1 MTLPS
6 QICPRTQTVESLVN
20 LLAKHGVVLVR
31 GTPASGKSVLAQLL
45 TSLLIQQGMPAV
57 YIRSWNASTNI
68 SVAEY
73 LSTECHNVDLEISA
87 NGILGSN
94 VVFVI
99 DEAHLTYEVADLWYG
114 FVKQQLD
121 MQSGPQFCLFSAYGS
136 PTRGTT
142 NRQKTP
148 LFIPAH
154 MRVSLLPSYGG
165 PDLGLCLE
173 ESEFRN
179 VLDRDREKLELDAD
193 AQDFIYRI
201 TNGHVGMVKAVLSY
215 LEMVSTV
222 KSLNLVYLFPNS
234 ATGHTS
240 ESAAPSPYP
249 MFKVQPAIAIVF
261 FKLLKPMQLLEVF
274 PYG

>member
-215 LEMVSTV
+215 LEMCHRS
-222 KSLNLVYLFPNS
+222 YLRVCRTLTLS
-234 ATGHTS
+234 HVQ
-240 ESAAPSPYP
+240 SAARDRHS
-249 MFKVQPAIAIVF
+249 F
-261 FKLLKPMQLLEVF
+261 FSSS
-274 PYG
+274 